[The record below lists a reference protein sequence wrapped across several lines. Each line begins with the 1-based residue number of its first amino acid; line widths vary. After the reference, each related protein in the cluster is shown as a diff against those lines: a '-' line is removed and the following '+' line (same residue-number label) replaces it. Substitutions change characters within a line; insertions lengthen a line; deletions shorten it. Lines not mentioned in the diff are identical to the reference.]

1 MRFARLI
8 PLVGSVFAFG
18 CGDGGA
24 VTAPSTPAT
33 LNIMLKDAPFADA
46 KAVFVTFEIPVA
58 CAHAGVRASNGD
70 FVRLP
75 FANNM
80 SGRTCDLKQL
90 VSTQDLLGSGT
101 LTTGHYTQ
109 IRLVVASATLF
120 FDNAAGGP
128 PCGAVLPM
136 PQGRNA
142 SASVVSGEVRLNQEF
157 DVTSTTATTI
167 VVDFDG
173 GRSLSLTGSGAYS
186 LSPVMS
192 VVGVN

>member
-46 KAVFVTFEIPVA
+46 KAVFVTFA
-58 CAHAGVRASNGD
+58 DASVRAGNGD

-136 PQGRNA
+136 PPGRNA
-142 SASVVSGEVRLNQEF
+142 SASLVSGEVRLNQEF
-157 DVTSTTATTI
+157 DISRSKATTL

-173 GRSLSLTGSGAYS
+173 GRSLIVSGSGAYM
-186 LSPVMS
+186 LQPVMS
-192 VVGVN
+192 VVSVQ

>member
-8 PLVGSVFAFG
+8 PLVGSVLAFG

-24 VTAPSTPAT
+24 MTAPSTPAT

-46 KAVFVTFEIPVA
+46 KAVFVTFA
-58 CAHAGVRASNGD
+58 DASVRASNGD
-70 FVRLP
+70 FIRLP

-90 VSTQDLLGSGT
+90 VSSQDLLSSGT

-109 IRLVVASATLF
+109 VRLVVASATLF

-173 GRSLSLTGSGAYS
+173 GRSLSVTGSGAYS
-186 LSPVMS
+186 LSPVLS
-192 VVGVN
+192 VVSVN